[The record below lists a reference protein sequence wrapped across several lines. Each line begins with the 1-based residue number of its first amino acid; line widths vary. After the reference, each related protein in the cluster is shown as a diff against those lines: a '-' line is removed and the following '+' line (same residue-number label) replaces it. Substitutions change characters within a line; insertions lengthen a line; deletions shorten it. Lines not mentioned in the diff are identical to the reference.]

1 MGKAIPRFGTKVPA
15 PELEPSLLLDFKKL
29 EVDGRWCIVPVSD
42 ADDVIA
48 SLDVDQLNVTDV
60 RMTQAQYDK
69 LPDFSGF

>member
-1 MGKAIPRFGTKVPA
+1 MKNAIPRFGTKVPV
-15 PELEPSLLLDFKKL
+15 PELEPYFLLDFKKL
-29 EVDGRWCIVPVSD
+29 EVDGRWCIVPASD

-48 SLDVDQLNVTDV
+48 SLDIDQLNVTDV